1 MQPDYFLVG
10 WIHFEYFTP
19 ARGDMNAFAENYVH
33 EDYFMQL
40 ARSNGVEV
48 GVTDPTAAVGNFLK
62 FATELIG
69 AKSVVEIGT
78 NSGVGSLWI
87 LHALGKDGVLTT
99 IDIEREHSKIARS
112 VFEEADIPPTKYR
125 IITGN
130 LIDVVGKLADNS
142 YELVI
147 TRDAIDLF
155 EIVQESFR
163 LLKPGGLL
171 IIDQALSG
179 GKVADSTQRDPESI
193 ARRDAI
199 KVIKEDLRWSSTV
212 IPIGAGIL
220 LAHKLA

>member
-1 MQPDYFLVG
+1 
-10 WIHFEYFTP
+10 
-19 ARGDMNAFAENYVH
+19 MNAFAESYAH

-40 ARSNGVEV
+40 ARKNGEEV
-48 GVTDPTAAVGNFLK
+48 GVIDPTAAVGNLLK
-62 FATELIG
+62 FVTEVIG

-78 NSGVGSLWI
+78 NSGVGSLWV
-87 LHALGKDGVLTT
+87 LQALANDGVLTT
-99 IDIEREHSKIARS
+99 IDAEREHSKIAKT
-112 VFEEADIPPTKYR
+112 VFEEADIPATKYR

-142 YELVI
+142 YELII
-147 TRDAIDLF
+147 TRDAMDLF

-163 LLKPGGLL
+163 LLKSGGLL

-199 KVIKEDLRWSSTV
+199 KVIKEDGRWSSSV

-220 LAHKLA
+220 LAHKLT

>member
-1 MQPDYFLVG
+1 
-10 WIHFEYFTP
+10 
-19 ARGDMNAFAENYVH
+19 MNAFAEGYAH

-40 ARSNGVEV
+40 ARKNGVEV
-48 GVTDPTAAVGNFLK
+48 GAIDPTPAVGNFLK
-62 FATELIG
+62 FATQLTG

-78 NSGVGSLWI
+78 SSGVGGLWV
-87 LHALGKDGVLTT
+87 LQGLPNDGVLTT
-99 IDIEREHSKIARS
+99 IDAEREHSKIART
-112 VFEEADIPPTKYR
+112 VFEEADISAAKYR

-142 YELVI
+142 YELII
-147 TRDAIDLF
+147 TRDAMDLF

-163 LLKPGGLL
+163 LLKSGGLL
-171 IIDQALSG
+171 IIDQALSN

-199 KVIKEDLRWSSTV
+199 KVIKEDARWSSSV

-220 LAHKLA
+220 VAHKLA

>member
-1 MQPDYFLVG
+1 MSN
-10 WIHFEYFTP
+10 FTP
-19 ARGDMNAFAENYVH
+19 ARGDMNAFAESYAH

-40 ARSNGVEV
+40 ARKNGVEV
-48 GVTDPTAAVGNFLK
+48 GVIDPTVAVGNFLK
-62 FATELIG
+62 FATELTG

-78 NSGVGSLWI
+78 NSGVGSLWV
-87 LHALGKDGVLTT
+87 LQALGNDGVLTT
-99 IDIEREHSKIARS
+99 IDAEREHSKIART
-112 VFEEADIPPTKYR
+112 VFEEADIPATKYR

-147 TRDAIDLF
+147 TRDAMDLF
-155 EIVQESFR
+155 EVVQESFR
-163 LLKPGGLL
+163 LLKSGGLL

-179 GKVADSTQRDPESI
+179 GKVADTTQRDPESI

-199 KVIKEDLRWSSTV
+199 KVIKEDARWSSTV

>member
-1 MQPDYFLVG
+1 MSN
-10 WIHFEYFTP
+10 FTP
-19 ARGDMNAFAENYVH
+19 ARGDMNAFAENYAH

-40 ARSNGVEV
+40 ARKNGEEV
-48 GVTDPTAAVGNFLK
+48 GVIDPTPAVGNFLK
-62 FATELIG
+62 FATELTG

-78 NSGVGSLWI
+78 NSGVGSLWV
-87 LHALGKDGVLTT
+87 LQALANDGVLTT
-99 IDIEREHSKIARS
+99 IDAEREHSKIART
-112 VFEEADIPPTKYR
+112 VFEEADIPATKYR

-142 YELVI
+142 YELII
-147 TRDAIDLF
+147 TRDAMDLF

-163 LLKPGGLL
+163 LLKSGGLL

-199 KVIKEDLRWSSTV
+199 KVIQEDSRWSSSI
-212 IPIGAGIL
+212 IPIGAGVL
-220 LAHKLA
+220 VAHKLT